1 MKMDL
6 LTPVIAFKHFKTVM
20 THKMYV
26 FLFCKE
32 AGIPWQGIKHDLSK
46 FSPTE
51 FIESVKYYTGTD
63 SPINNCKKVN
73 GYSEAWMHHKGRN
86 KHHYE
91 FWQDDF
97 DHGGKAL
104 QMPFKYALELICDYL
119 AAGRTYMGNAFTYE
133 GEYKWWLNKFD
144 NKGKPNYKLAMHPQT
159 VLFVDTMLQELKNGN
174 MNVLKKEN
182 AKKIYNRSTR
192 AYKNILKVE
201 QENKMDKLRKVN

>member
-1 MKMDL
+1 
-6 LTPVIAFKHFKTVM
+6 
-20 THKMYV
+20 
-26 FLFCKE
+26 
-32 AGIPWQGIKHDLSK
+32 
-46 FSPTE
+46 
-51 FIESVKYYTGTD
+51 
-63 SPINNCKKVN
+63 
-73 GYSEAWMHHKGRN
+73 MHHKGRN

-192 AYKNILKVE
+192 VYKNILKVE
-201 QENKMDKLRKVN
+201 QENKIDKLRKVN

>member
-1 MKMDL
+1 MKMDS

-86 KHHYE
+86 KHHC
-91 FWQDDF
+91 
-97 DHGGKAL
+97 H
-104 QMPFKYALELICDYL
+104 ELLID
-119 AAGRTYMGNAFTYE
+119 
-133 GEYKWWLNKFD
+133 
-144 NKGKPNYKLAMHPQT
+144 
-159 VLFVDTMLQELKNGN
+159 
-174 MNVLKKEN
+174 
-182 AKKIYNRSTR
+182 S
-192 AYKNILKVE
+192 
-201 QENKMDKLRKVN
+201 